1 MTATANRGAKPVAGK
16 AIRVRVS
23 IPHLGVPHVVALW
36 HRGNVAEPSG
46 GLEMALYIVEKR
58 FNDVVLLDLRGRLT
72 LGQETADLRARLNQ
86 LLEAGQLRIIFK
98 LEGVTYIDS
107 AGLSTLVAC
116 HTSARK
122 RDGIVKLTHLTSR
135 VRDLLQITR
144 LSTVFEIFPTV
155 EDARK
160 SFEGAT

>member
-1 MTATANRGAKPVAGK
+1 
-16 AIRVRVS
+16 
-23 IPHLGVPHVVALW
+23 
-36 HRGNVAEPSG
+36 
-46 GLEMALYIVEKR
+46 MALYIVEKR

-86 LLEAGQLRIIFK
+86 LLEAGQLRIILK

-122 RDGIVKLTHLTSR
+122 RDGTVKLTHLTSR

-155 EDARK
+155 EDARQ
-160 SFEGAT
+160 SFESAT